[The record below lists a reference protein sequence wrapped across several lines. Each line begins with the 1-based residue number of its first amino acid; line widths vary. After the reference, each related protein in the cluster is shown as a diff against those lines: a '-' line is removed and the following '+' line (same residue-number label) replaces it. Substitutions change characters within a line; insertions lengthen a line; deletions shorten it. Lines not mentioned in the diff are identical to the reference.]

1 MSSVGE
7 SYLMQVMHYNI
18 VLLPKKVT
26 NYVI

>member
-7 SYLMQVMHYNI
+7 SYLMQVMYYNI